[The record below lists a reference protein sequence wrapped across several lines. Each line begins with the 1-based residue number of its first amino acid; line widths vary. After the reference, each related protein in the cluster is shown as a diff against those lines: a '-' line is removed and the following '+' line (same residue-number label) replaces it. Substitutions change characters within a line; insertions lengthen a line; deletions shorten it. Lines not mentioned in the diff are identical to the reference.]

1 MTDRHLR
8 TAFLDLVDGHG
19 LPHPEHRRPSCAA
32 CRKAGEL
39 RVLFERDLET
49 AMKEMAPQALPP
61 GTLGLPPGR
70 VSLAWLPIVTSV
82 AAALLVIG
90 VAIAAP
96 DFFPVGRGT
105 APGTGTPTASAA
117 ATPHPAINI
126 HRQRASEAQQPY
138 FADGVID
145 ADDYRAAV
153 ESTVACMRAEG
164 FQFRAELADDGYYQ
178 YTGQYTGPA
187 GPVMSEALDTCREE
201 HSQEVELAYQEITG
215 PTEDEMPAVR
225 AVIACL
231 SAAGRPPTSGHRP
244 DQLRE
249 FIDELPRDDPA
260 RECGQR
266 LPQE

>member
-19 LPHPEHRRPSCAA
+19 LLHPVHRTPNCAG
-32 CRKAGEL
+32 CRQAAEL
-39 RVLFERDLET
+39 RSIFERDLET
-49 AMKEMAPQALPP
+49 GVQELTPQALPP
-61 GTLGLPPGR
+61 GMLSLPATATSLGWFPL
-70 VSLAWLPIVTSV
+70 VASV
-82 AAALLVIG
+82 AAVLLVIG

-96 DFFPVGRGT
+96 TVFPVGMGT
-105 APGTGTPTASAA
+105 SPGTPSPTTSPA
-117 ATPHPAINI
+117 ATRHPAIDL
-126 HRQRASEAQQPY
+126 HRRTASEAQQRY

-153 ESTVACMRAEG
+153 ESTVSCMRAEG

-178 YTGQYTGPA
+178 YAGQYTGPA
-187 GPVMSEALDTCREE
+187 GPVLSEALDTCREE

-225 AVIACL
+225 IVIACL
-231 SAAGRPPTSGHRP
+231 SGAGRPPTSGHRP

-249 FIDELPRDDPA
+249 FIEGLQPDDPA
-260 RECGQR
+260 RACAQG